1 MELTLSPAAAGVLA
15 GLEAAGFRAWVVG
28 GCVRDA
34 LRGESPHDWD
44 VCTDAR
50 PEQVAACFARTL
62 PTGLVHGTVT
72 VLWEHTPV
80 EVTTLRAESGYSDG
94 RRPDHVEFV
103 TDLNQDLARRDFT
116 VNAMAWNPRT
126 GLADPFDGRA
136 DLAAGVLRA
145 VGQPEA
151 RFAEDALRILR
162 GLRFAARLGFAID
175 PATARAMERQA
186 PRLRAIA
193 PERVQAELDGLV
205 LGAAAEEVLARWPA
219 VLEPVLPEIA
229 PAVGFDQHNHH
240 HCLDVWGHT
249 ARAVGS
255 AAADRAV
262 RLTML
267 LHDLGKPDC
276 FSRGPDGVG
285 HFYGHAQYSAELA
298 QTILTRLRYDN
309 DTRDRVVRL
318 VRLHD
323 APLPVEEKTARRLL
337 NRLGERDAR
346 ALIAVH
352 RADTL
357 ALAPAWHDRLAEL
370 DALETLLDEQLAQDA
385 CFSLRQLAVN
395 GRDVLAAGAAPGPA
409 VGRALDALLQRVL
422 AGEIPNDRAVLLAE
436 LKNLIQ

>member
-1 MELTLSPAAAGVLA
+1 MELALSPAAAGVLA

-34 LRGESPHDWD
+34 LRGEPPHDWD

-50 PEQVAACFARTL
+50 PDQVTACFPRTA

-72 VLWEHTPV
+72 VLWGGTPV

-103 TDLNQDLARRDFT
+103 TDLTRDLARRDFT

-126 GLADPFDGRA
+126 GLADPFGGQA

-145 VGQPEA
+145 VGRPEA

-162 GLRFAARLGFAID
+162 GLRFSARLGFALE
-175 PATARAMERQA
+175 PATARAMEQQA
-186 PRLRAIA
+186 GRLRAIA
-193 PERVQAELDGLV
+193 AERVQAELDGLL
-205 LGAAAEEVLARWPA
+205 LGAAAEGVLARWPA
-219 VLEPVLPEIA
+219 VLEPVLPEIG
-229 PAVGFDQHNHH
+229 PAVGFAQHNPH

-249 ARAVGS
+249 ARAVGA

-267 LHDLGKPDC
+267 LHDLGKPGC
-276 FSRGPDGVG
+276 FSLGPDGVG
-285 HFYGHAQYSAELA
+285 HFYGHAQRSAELA
-298 QTILTRLRYDN
+298 QAILTRLRYDHE
-309 DTRDRVVRL
+309 TRERVVRL

-357 ALAPAWHDRLAEL
+357 ALALAYHDRLGEL
-370 DALETLLDEQLAQDA
+370 DALEALLEEQLAQNA

-395 GRDVLAAGAAPGPA
+395 GRDLLAAGMAPGPA
-409 VGRALDALLQRVL
+409 VGRVLDGLLQRVL
-422 AGEIPNDRAVLLAE
+422 AGELPNDRAALLAE
-436 LKNLIQ
+436 LPNDLQ

>member
-1 MELTLSPAAAGVLA
+1 MELALSPAGAGVLA

-34 LRGESPHDWD
+34 LRGKTPHDWD

-50 PEQVAACFARTL
+50 PDQVTACFARTV

-72 VLWEHTPV
+72 VLWGETPV

-103 TDLNQDLARRDFT
+103 TDLSRDLSRRDFT

-126 GLADPFDGRA
+126 GLADPFGGRA

-145 VGQPEA
+145 VGEADA

-162 GLRFAARLGFAID
+162 GLRFSARLGFAIEA
-175 PATARAMERQA
+175 ATARAMERQA
-186 PRLRAIA
+186 GRLRAVA
-193 PERVQAELDGLV
+193 AERVRTELDGL
-205 LGAAAEEVLARWPA
+205 LQGAAAEEVLARWPA
-219 VLEPVLPEIA
+219 VLETVLPEIG
-229 PAVGFDQHNHH
+229 PAVGFGQHNPH
-240 HCLDVWGHT
+240 HCLDVWDHT
-249 ARAVGS
+249 ARAVGAAS
-255 AAADRAV
+255 ADKAV

-267 LHDLGKPDC
+267 LHDLGKPGC
-276 FSRGPDGVG
+276 FSLGPDGVG
-285 HFYGHAQYSAELA
+285 HFYGHAARSAELA
-298 QTILTRLRYDN
+298 EGILTRLRYDN
-309 DTRDRVVRL
+309 ETRGRVVRL

-323 APLPVEEKTARRLL
+323 APLPAEEKAARRLL

-352 RADTL
+352 RADTR
-357 ALAPAWHDRLAEL
+357 ALAPAYHHRLEELDRLE
-370 DALETLLDEQLAQDA
+370 ALLEEQLAQNA

-395 GRDVLAAGAAPGPA
+395 GRDALAAGIVPGPA

-422 AGEIPNDRAVLLAE
+422 AGEIPNDRAVLLTE
-436 LKNLIQ
+436 LAAYAG